1 MKKLLFGLSLFLGAV
16 GLVYACTTQTVM
28 TPNGAQTCTTCCVG
42 NNCNTTCF

>member
-1 MKKLLFGLSLFLGAV
+1 MKKLIIGVALAGVVTVAF
-16 GLVYACTTQTVM
+16 ACTTQTVM